1 LERTV
6 TQSGRCRV
14 IARIPARVN
23 VRSGTLRNVH
33 FSLLALLVA
42 AASGEGLPP
51 QAQLETA
58 MQEAIA
64 GSCPGQAVAFDR
76 ELTDAA
82 RAFVLAV
89 RTGAA
94 RAEGSAL
101 SFYASLASPE
111 PAPIAGVA
119 TVSPPALADR
129 AASDIFPKAC
139 RFNRAGIAAAV
150 LPSGE
155 AVVAALTAQHATELA
170 RIPGSVEPGA
180 QVEVAGQ
187 LAHGLSSPR
196 LFVTHTPGDV
206 EEIALATVG
215 DRFSARVLLKA
226 RGEHSVEV
234 VADGAGGP
242 QVIALRRIFAG
253 VPPPSSPPPERA
265 GGTGL
270 DAVENAIAR
279 LRAGRGLPKL
289 TRDPQLDAVAAGHS
303 KEMARTRTFAHVLES
318 DGSLT
323 DRLRKTGYAYRSA
336 GENIGLSQDAA
347 TAHEAVAGSPAHLAN
362 LLDPRHRRLGLGAVR
377 GRTPDGEEALY
388 LTEVLAAPIVGTA
401 DPAADVEAALRSE
414 RRRRGLP
421 MPEHDVA
428 LSEVARKQI
437 RALALA
443 DALAVPADVVAKAL
457 ESDPSLQSAV
467 AELFVGSAPDETLSS
482 KALGERR
489 WTRLGVGAMYA
500 SSKKYGPG
508 RLWVLIL
515 YGN

>member
-1 LERTV
+1 
-6 TQSGRCRV
+6 
-14 IARIPARVN
+14 
-23 VRSGTLRNVH
+23 
-33 FSLLALLVA
+33 
-42 AASGEGLPP
+42 
-51 QAQLETA
+51 
-58 MQEAIA
+58 
-64 GSCPGQAVAFDR
+64 
-76 ELTDAA
+76 
-82 RAFVLAV
+82 VL
-89 RTGAA
+89 
-94 RAEGSAL
+94 
-101 SFYASLASPE
+101 
-111 PAPIAGVA
+111 
-119 TVSPPALADR
+119 
-129 AASDIFPKAC
+129 
-139 RFNRAGIAAAV
+139 
-150 LPSGE
+150 
-155 AVVAALTAQHATELA
+155 
-170 RIPGSVEPGA
+170 
-180 QVEVAGQ
+180 
-187 LAHGLSSPR
+187 
-196 LFVTHTPGDV
+196 
-206 EEIALATVG
+206 
-215 DRFSARVLLKA
+215 
-226 RGEHSVEV
+226 
-234 VADGAGGP
+234 
-242 QVIALRRIFAG
+242 ALRRIFAG

-303 KEMARTRTFAHVLES
+303 KEMARTRTFAHVLPG

-323 DRLRKTGYAYRSA
+323 ERLRKAGYAYRSA

-362 LLDPRHRRLGLGAVR
+362 LLDPRHRRLGLAGVR

-388 LTEVLAAPIVGTA
+388 LTEVLAAPIVGKA

-414 RRRRGLP
+414 RHRRGLP
-421 MPEHDVA
+421 IPEHDVA
-428 LSEVARKQI
+428 LAEVARKQI

-443 DALAVPADVVAKAL
+443 DALSVPADVVAKAL
-457 ESDPSLQSAV
+457 DSDPSLQSAV

>member
-1 LERTV
+1 
-6 TQSGRCRV
+6 
-14 IARIPARVN
+14 
-23 VRSGTLRNVH
+23 
-33 FSLLALLVA
+33 
-42 AASGEGLPP
+42 
-51 QAQLETA
+51 
-58 MQEAIA
+58 
-64 GSCPGQAVAFDR
+64 
-76 ELTDAA
+76 
-82 RAFVLAV
+82 
-89 RTGAA
+89 
-94 RAEGSAL
+94 
-101 SFYASLASPE
+101 
-111 PAPIAGVA
+111 
-119 TVSPPALADR
+119 
-129 AASDIFPKAC
+129 
-139 RFNRAGIAAAV
+139 
-150 LPSGE
+150 
-155 AVVAALTAQHATELA
+155 VV
-170 RIPGSVEPGA
+170 
-180 QVEVAGQ
+180 
-187 LAHGLSSPR
+187 
-196 LFVTHTPGDV
+196 
-206 EEIALATVG
+206 
-215 DRFSARVLLKA
+215 
-226 RGEHSVEV
+226 
-234 VADGAGGP
+234 
-242 QVIALRRIFAG
+242 ALRRIFAG
-253 VPPPSSPPPERA
+253 VAPPSSPPPERA

-270 DAVENAIAR
+270 DAVENAISR

-336 GENIGLSQDAA
+336 GENIGLSEDAA

-457 ESDPSLQSAV
+457 DSDPSLQSAV